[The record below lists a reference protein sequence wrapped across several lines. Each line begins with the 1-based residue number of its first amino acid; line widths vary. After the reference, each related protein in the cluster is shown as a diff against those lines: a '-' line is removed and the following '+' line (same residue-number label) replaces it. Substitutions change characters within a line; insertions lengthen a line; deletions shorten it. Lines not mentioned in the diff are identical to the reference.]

1 MKKIK
6 LVVVD
11 DRDIIRDLLILMFK
25 SNTTIEVVGDA
36 CNGNEAIKLVAEK
49 NVDVVIM
56 DINMPD
62 MDGLEA
68 TKIIKALN
76 PKVKILCNS
85 FLTDVYQIKSM
96 LDAGASGY
104 IRKGEVIHSY
114 IKAIETIHNGGVY
127 LSDEINDET
136 YNKIL
141 KSYRLN
147 GFMKK
152 NSIINPS

>member
-6 LVVVD
+6 IAVVD
-11 DRDIIRDLLILMFK
+11 DRDIIRDLLILLFK
-25 SNTTIEVVGDA
+25 HNTTIEVVGEA
-36 CNGNEAIKLVAEK
+36 CNGNEAIKLVTEK
-49 NVDVVIM
+49 DVDVIIM

-62 MDGLEA
+62 MNGVEA

-76 PKVKILCNS
+76 PRVKILCNS

-104 IRKGEVIHSY
+104 IRKGEVISSY
-114 IKAIETIHNGGVY
+114 VKAIETIYHGGVY
-127 LSDEINDET
+127 LSDGINDET
-136 YNKIL
+136 HNKIL
-141 KSYRLN
+141 KSYKLN

-152 NSIINPS
+152 IA

>member
-6 LVVVD
+6 IAVVD
-11 DRDIIRDLLILMFK
+11 DRDIIRDLLISMFK
-25 SNTTIEVVGDA
+25 LNSAIEIVGEA
-36 CNGNEAIKLVAEK
+36 CNGNDAIKLVAEK

-56 DINMPD
+56 DIIMPGLN
-62 MDGLEA
+62 GLEA
-68 TKIIKALN
+68 TKKIKTLN
-76 PKVKILCNS
+76 PRVKILCNS
-85 FLTDVYQIKSM
+85 FLTDIYQIKSM

-104 IRKGEVIHSY
+104 IEKGESIQSY
-114 IKAIETIHNGGVY
+114 IEAIEIINNDGIY
-127 LSDEINDET
+127 LSDKINDEMYDKM

-152 NSIINPS
+152 IA

>member
-11 DRDIIRDLLILMFK
+11 DRDIIRDLLISMFK
-25 SNTTIEVVGDA
+25 LNSTIEIVGEA
-36 CNGNEAIKLVAEK
+36 CNGNEAIKLVTEK
-49 NVDVVIM
+49 DIDIILM
-56 DINMPD
+56 DIVMPD
-62 MDGLEA
+62 MNGLEA
-68 TKIIKALN
+68 TKKIKTLN
-76 PKVKILCNS
+76 PRVKILCNS

-104 IRKGEVIHSY
+104 IEKGESIQSY
-114 IKAIETIHNGGVY
+114 IKAIEIINNDGIY
-127 LSDEINDET
+127 LSDKINDEM

-152 NSIINPS
+152 IA